1 MINKA
6 QLRVLFSDLEVIVG
20 LNTELLADLE
30 AHVANFHPRRTCVA
44 DPFLKYGAF
53 FRWYHSY
60 ISNYD
65 RAFKLLTMLKKSPK
79 MKSFLATQEARP
91 ECNYSDLESLLILP
105 IQRIPQYNLLLA
117 DLAKATPE
125 FHPDHAACRKALTL
139 LQEIGNYVNEKKRE
153 AENIRKV
160 VSIGEN
166 IIGFPVRT
174 SDCRLRCLW
183 SSFSLIFILSCRI
196 WRFPI
201 ADM

>member
-1 MINKA
+1 
-6 QLRVLFSDLEVIVG
+6 
-20 LNTELLADLE
+20 
-30 AHVANFHPRRTCVA
+30 
-44 DPFLKYGAF
+44 
-53 FRWYHSY
+53 
-60 ISNYD
+60 
-65 RAFKLLTMLKKSPK
+65 
-79 MKSFLATQEARP
+79 
-91 ECNYSDLESLLILP
+91 
-105 IQRIPQYNLLLA
+105 
-117 DLAKATPE
+117 
-125 FHPDHAACRKALTL
+125 L